1 MSDTAVRTPAGPI
14 PTQTPNHIRYLPLRI
29 IQRKTKRSR
38 AAHGRL
44 RSVPLPVWM
53 LATCILVVEPG
64 LGQAVPEAPRDSDA
78 TEVVQSVPDSLLAGR
93 LRTIFSNVDE
103 FGDVTVA
110 VTEGVVRLGGSVGQP
125 EMRRRAEELASS
137 LVGVVYV
144 VNDVEASMDV
154 ETRLSPAVAKI
165 QEFWDGFVSQLPVI
179 AVALLVILTFA
190 LVSVVIGRWRR
201 PARWTG
207 INPLMWGFLSRL
219 FRTIL
224 VLIGLVLAFD
234 ILGIA
239 SLMGAVLGAA
249 GIIGLALGFAFQ
261 DIVENYLAGML
272 LSLRRPFSVNDL
284 VRIGEFEGR
293 IVRLTS
299 RELVLLTLEGNHV
312 RLPNAHVFK
321 NPLTNFTI
329 NPTRLFSF
337 DVAISLEED
346 PQEAISVGVDALD
359 IMIGVMR
366 EPPPFGR
373 VMQILETSL
382 IVRYHGW
389 VNQLDADFYKVR
401 SEAIR
406 IVKAALDDA
415 SIELPAPTYR
425 VHMETTPKK
434 APRVAPG
441 TREQTA
447 GRDRSVDVRPD
458 GRLEAQVR
466 EELDRSDDENLLK

>member
-1 MSDTAVRTPAGPI
+1 M
-14 PTQTPNHIRYLPLRI
+14 
-29 IQRKTKRSR
+29 
-38 AAHGRL
+38 
-44 RSVPLPVWM
+44 
-53 LATCILVVEPG
+53 
-64 LGQAVPEAPRDSDA
+64 
-78 TEVVQSVPDSLLAGR
+78 
-93 LRTIFSNVDE
+93 
-103 FGDVTVA
+103 
-110 VTEGVVRLGGSVGQP
+110 
-125 EMRRRAEELASS
+125 
-137 LVGVVYV
+137 
-144 VNDVEASMDV
+144 
-154 ETRLSPAVAKI
+154 
-165 QEFWDGFVSQLPVI
+165 
-179 AVALLVILTFA
+179 
-190 LVSVVIGRWRR
+190 
-201 PARWTG
+201 
-207 INPLMWGFLSRL
+207 
-219 FRTIL
+219 
-224 VLIGLVLAFD
+224 
-234 ILGIA
+234 
-239 SLMGAVLGAA
+239 
-249 GIIGLALGFAFQ
+249 
-261 DIVENYLAGML
+261 
-272 LSLRRPFSVNDL
+272 NDL

-359 IMIGVMR
+359 VMIGVMR